1 MDKEIITDLEK
12 NTEHVCFHLLRE
24 DLQILQ
30 GTYDNNDKMPMMESW
45 ELGIY
50 LVQALEETEKF

>member
-50 LVQALEETEKF
+50 LV